1 MTSLLHNGALSCIIS
16 VGFSYSGS
24 WLLCREEG
32 AKLSR
37 SHHSRDQFGEGG
49 QQEGTGNC
57 KFLESLENEKV
68 VSHLL
73 VHVFI
78 WHKSSIGNKSFVCV
92 CVCVLVLLRPRHD
105 TLTV

>member
-68 VSHLL
+68 V
-73 VHVFI
+73 
-78 WHKSSIGNKSFVCV
+78 
-92 CVCVLVLLRPRHD
+92 LRGGGWVGIP
-105 TLTV
+105 LAFYC